1 MKKEKAVYHTLN
13 MLSVD
18 VTRKCLVA
26 EAWCPVSAKPK
37 VKQELPPQVLDEKTP
52 VYFVCVITSQ
62 NPYIAHPASY
72 KELENWVYSCGG
84 SGILVMMMFIVLH
97 SGIQQELHVWL
108 AIVSG
113 DCVQIQDALQR
124 AAYDS
129 NSQVNTIFQ
138 VLYTKESPPTFFET
152 NKFTSAFQ
160 EIVDAYG

>member
-1 MKKEKAVYHTLN
+1 MPGSMLFFWQALLVSWQVSFSHKYSLFALLIFLLSTINFYFFFQVKKEKAVYHTLN

-72 KELENWVYSCGG
+72 KELEN
-84 SGILVMMMFIVLH
+84 
-97 SGIQQELHVWL
+97 
-108 AIVSG
+108 
-113 DCVQIQDALQR
+113 
-124 AAYDS
+124 
-129 NSQVNTIFQ
+129 
-138 VLYTKESPPTFFET
+138 
-152 NKFTSAFQ
+152 
-160 EIVDAYG
+160 